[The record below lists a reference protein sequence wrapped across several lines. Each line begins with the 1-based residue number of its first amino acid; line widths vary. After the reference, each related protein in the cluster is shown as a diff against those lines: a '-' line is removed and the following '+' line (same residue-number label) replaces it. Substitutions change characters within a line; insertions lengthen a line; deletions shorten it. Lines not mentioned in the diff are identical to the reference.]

1 MFSVGATPPD
11 IHHSVHRFLSPPQH
25 HQHILI
31 ISILTGVRQDLIVV
45 LIFIS
50 LMANDTEH
58 FFHVFN

>member
-1 MFSVGATPPD
+1 MFSVEATPPD
-11 IHHSVHRFLSPPQH
+11 IHHSVHRFSPPQH

-50 LMANDTEH
+50 LMANNTEH
-58 FFHVFN
+58 FFSCV